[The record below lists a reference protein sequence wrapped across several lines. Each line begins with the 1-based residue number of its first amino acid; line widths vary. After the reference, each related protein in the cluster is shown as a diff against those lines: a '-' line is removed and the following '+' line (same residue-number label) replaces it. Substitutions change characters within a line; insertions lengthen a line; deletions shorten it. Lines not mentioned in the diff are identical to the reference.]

1 MLVVKLKRKMHSEL
15 TWVLLQSKDSWTS
28 QCLSSTTLV
37 HSISLPLFCS
47 PLASYIFPELPFPD
61 FPLRKKKSPHAPS
74 YSLCSQSL
82 DLPSA
87 TLSCKSHL
95 VAQRQLTHPATIV
108 FFGYPRTAHLQLF
121 FLHLLSFV
129 AAQER
134 LFLEVVRRRKEEERR
149 KSENQRKIPLSGGL
163 QICLS
168 SRVQGI
174 WTLEWKKSVKSEW
187 NEVNSTE
194 EQRKTPERYISKT

>member
-1 MLVVKLKRKMHSEL
+1 M
-15 TWVLLQSKDSWTS
+15 LLQSKDSWTS
-28 QCLSSTTLV
+28 QCLSSTTPI
-37 HSISLPLFCS
+37 HSISPLLFCS
-47 PLASYIFPELPFPD
+47 LLAPYIFPKPSFLD

-74 YSLCSQSL
+74 YSLCSQSS

-108 FFGYPRTAHLQLF
+108 FFGCPRTAHFQLF

-134 LFLEVVRRRKEEERR
+134 LFLGVVRRRKEEERR
-149 KSENQRKIPLSGGL
+149 K
-163 QICLS
+163 
-168 SRVQGI
+168 
-174 WTLEWKKSVKSEW
+174 
-187 NEVNSTE
+187 
-194 EQRKTPERYISKT
+194 